1 MPTQPPHPGAATAA
15 AATAS
20 KVIPFE
26 AARETLAALRNAG
39 RTIVHSHG
47 VFDLMHPGHILHL
60 EEARALGDMLVVTLT
75 ADRFVDKGPGRPYF
89 NEQLRIRSL
98 AALACVD
105 HVILVPHRG
114 PFAAID
120 VVRPNFYCK
129 GKEYEDPS
137 MDLSGL
143 LRDERAA
150 VESYGGEMKFVGPIK
165 YSSTRLLNHYFD
177 HLSEPVK
184 AFCTGLAA
192 HHTRKDFHDTV
203 ESFRNLRVL
212 VVGDTIFDRYAYVK
226 AQGLTSKNLII
237 SSRFLNE
244 DTQCGGALAVF
255 RHVREFVDDVRYF
268 SLVGHEPWVQVQ
280 LAAHIPP
287 SANRTVYAE
296 NFTTVVKQR
305 FVEPPAPGKEV
316 KKLFSVNYI
325 DATPPAPAVIERVLT
340 RLREEIRQVDA
351 VLLLD
356 FGHGLMQPAV
366 RDLIQDTAPF
376 LALNCQTNSNNH
388 GFNIINR
395 QYRRADAFTLDE
407 QELILACGHRRPDLP
422 VELESLR
429 RHLGAQAGWLTRGA
443 VETRGVNSSGDTS
456 ACPPLEFEVVDAIG
470 AGDAFFSVVALA
482 AARGLPLPLTTFLG
496 QLAGAQAVKIIGN
509 SRPISKQTLV
519 QGGMSLLNL

>member
-1 MPTQPPHPGAATAA
+1 MPTPPPTSSPGTDA
-15 AATAS
+15 
-20 KVIPFE
+20 KCIPFDS
-26 AARETLAALRNAG
+26 AAERMAALRAAG
-39 RTIVHSHG
+39 RTLVHSHG
-47 VFDLMHPGHILHL
+47 VFDLIHPGHILHL
-60 EEARALGDMLVVTLT
+60 EEARALGDTLVVTLT

-98 AALACVD
+98 AALECVD

-120 VVRPNFYCK
+120 AVRPHFYCK

-137 MDLSGL
+137 MDLTGL
-143 LRDERAA
+143 LMDERAA
-150 VESYGGEMKFVGPIK
+150 VERHGGQMRFVGPIK

-177 HLSEPVK
+177 HLSEPVRS
-184 AFCTGLAA
+184 FCSALATT
-192 HHTRKDFHDTV
+192 HTRRDFHAAV
-203 ESFRNLRVL
+203 ESLRDLRVL

-226 AQGLTSKNLII
+226 AQGLTSKNHII
-237 SSRFLNE
+237 SGRFLHD

-287 SANRTVYAE
+287 ASNRTVYAE

-305 FVEPPAPGKEV
+305 FVEPPIPGKEL
-316 KKLFSVNYI
+316 KKLFSVNYVDAAPPSPAII
-325 DATPPAPAVIERVLT
+325 DRVLA
-340 RLREEIRQVDA
+340 RLREELQQVDA

-366 RDLIQDTAPF
+366 RDLVQQAAPF

-395 QYRRADAFTLDE
+395 QYRRADIFTLDE
-407 QELILACGHRRPDLP
+407 QELVLACGQRRPDLP
-422 VELESLR
+422 AELESLR
-429 RHLGAQAGWLTRGA
+429 QHLHARAGWLTRGP
-443 VETRGVNSSGDTS
+443 VETRGIDDQGASSS
-456 ACPPLEFEVVDAIG
+456 CPPLESEVIDPIG

-482 AARGLPLPLTTFLG
+482 AARRLPLPLTTFLG

-509 SRPISKQTLV
+509 SRPISKQTLI